1 MSIRSIKAAF
11 LAMIILVSCN
21 PSGTPKPDRK
31 YLIPEDK
38 LVDILTDT
46 YLAAAMLDMPGLMST
61 WGQRD
66 SNLNYI
72 DVIESHGYTYQQLDS
87 TMRYYFNAKPKKLSR
102 VYDRVTGNLL
112 ELEVR
117 VMEESN
123 ANPEDYADGNL
134 WTGKASYSF
143 PEDMTRDP
151 IWFDIPVEEPGEYV
165 LKADIRLFEDDQSVD
180 PRVTVF
186 FSTTD
191 SLGKEERVFWEEVRL
206 EKNGQ
211 MQNIVT
217 ASTLDSAGTVHIK
230 GWLLNHSSQKGSW
243 QKHARVSNI
252 SLRLERKIATEQ

>member
-1 MSIRSIKAAF
+1 
-11 LAMIILVSCN
+11 
-21 PSGTPKPDRK
+21 
-31 YLIPEDK
+31 
-38 LVDILTDT
+38 
-46 YLAAAMLDMPGLMST
+46 
-61 WGQRD
+61 
-66 SNLNYI
+66 
-72 DVIESHGYTYQQLDS
+72 
-87 TMRYYFNAKPKKLSR
+87 
-102 VYDRVTGNLL
+102 
-112 ELEVR
+112 
-117 VMEESN
+117 
-123 ANPEDYADGNL
+123 
-134 WTGKASYSF
+134 
-143 PEDMTRDP
+143 MTRDP

-217 ASTLDSAGTVHIK
+217 TSTLDSAGTVHIK

>member
-1 MSIRSIKAAF
+1 MSIRSITAVFTALIIAA
-11 LAMIILVSCN
+11 SCN

-38 LVDILTDT
+38 LVSILTDT
-46 YLAAAMLDMPGLMST
+46 YLAAAMLDMPDLSAT

-66 SNLNYI
+66 SNLNFI

-102 VYDRVTGNLL
+102 IYDRVTGNLL

-123 ANPEDYADGNL
+123 NNPQEYADDNL

-151 IWFDIPVEEPGEYV
+151 VWFDIPVEKPGEYV
-165 LKADIRLFEDDQSVD
+165 LRADIRIFEDDQSLD

-191 SLGKEERVFWEEVRL
+191 SLGKEVRNYWNEIRL

-211 MQNIVT
+211 MQNIIA
-217 ASTLDSAGTVHIK
+217 ASTLDSVGLVHIK
-230 GWLLNHSSQKGSW
+230 GWLLNHSIQKGSW
-243 QKHARVSNI
+243 KKHARISNI
-252 SLRLERKIATEQ
+252 SLRLEREIVRQ

>member
-1 MSIRSIKAAF
+1 MSIRSTTAA
-11 LAMIILVSCN
+11 LMALIILASCG
-21 PSGTPKPDRK
+21 PSGAPKPDRK
-31 YLIPEDK
+31 LLIPEDR

-46 YLAAAMLDMPGLMST
+46 YLTAAMLDMPDLSAT

-72 DVIESHGYTYQQLDS
+72 DVIESHGYTYQQLDT
-87 TMRYYFNAKPKKLSR
+87 TMRYYFNTKPKKLAR
-102 VYDRVTGNLL
+102 IYDRVTGNLL

-123 ANPEDYADGNL
+123 ANPEDYADDNL

-151 IWFDIPVEEPGEYV
+151 VWFDIPVEKPGEYV
-165 LKADIRLFEDDQSVD
+165 LKADIRVFEDDQSID

-191 SLGKEERVFWEEVRL
+191 ILGKEVRILWNEVRL

-211 MQNIVT
+211 MQNIIT
-217 ASTLDSAGTVHIK
+217 ANTLDSAGLVHIK
-230 GWLLNHSSQKGSW
+230 GWLLNHSSQKGTW
-243 QKHARVSNI
+243 RKHARISNI
-252 SLRLERKIATEQ
+252 SLKLEREIVSQ